1 VENAA
6 VPGANVYSASWLGP
20 PPSDANET
28 YHDDNQ
34 VKAISVLIGSI
45 ILSKDDVQTP
55 SKQTLST
62 AAIVGASIGGLI
74 LVVCL
79 LCTFIFWRKRPQK
92 RAQQAN
98 AQGKEKAIDLLRELE
113 PEPFI
118 QTPNNDQAHSS
129 LRMMRAN
136 NSGLIYS
143 PLGAEVGE
151 IVNKINSSKA
161 EEPLEGNSSSIGEK
175 ATRHSGVTN
184 PEKHQVAP
192 RTSSTISNIP
202 YGASASSR
210 VQSPTGSQG
219 MMQVPQRTSLG
230 GFSSPLTSPQS
241 TEIPI
246 GAGAQPMVAAAE
258 IDTDVP
264 TEELVRI
271 LNRRLQRSQDE
282 WDPEEAPPNY
292 TG

>member
-1 VENAA
+1 VDNAA

-20 PPSDANET
+20 PPSDANTT

-45 ILSKDDVQTP
+45 ILGKDDVQTP

-62 AAIVGASIGGLI
+62 AAIVGASIGGFI

-79 LCTFIFWRKRPQK
+79 LFTFIFWRKRRQK
-92 RAQQAN
+92 RAQQAK

-118 QTPNNDQAHSS
+118 QTPNDDQPHSS
-129 LRMMRAN
+129 LRVTRAN
-136 NSGLIYS
+136 NSGFIYS

-161 EEPLEGNSSSIGEK
+161 EEPLEGSLSSIGEK
-175 ATRHSGVTN
+175 ATRHSATN
-184 PEKHQVAP
+184 PEKHQVATRP
-192 RTSSTISNIP
+192 SSTISNIP
-202 YGASASSR
+202 YMASASSR
-210 VQSPTGSQG
+210 VQSPSGSQR

-230 GFSSPLTSPQS
+230 GFSSPLASPQS
-241 TEIPI
+241 TEMPF
-246 GAGAQPMVAAAE
+246 GAGAQPVVATAE
-258 IDTDVP
+258 IDTNVP

-271 LNRRLQRSQDE
+271 LNQRLQRSQDE